1 MKHAMGANPIELLF
15 TAYRRQVLGLLLL
28 QPDVSLH
35 VREIS
40 RLTGVPAGSLHRELR
55 TLTEAGLLLREP
67 AGNQVHYRANRAA
80 PLYPELAEIFRKA
93 VGYEK
98 TTTKASAAQR
108 KRKTESAAHALHSPR
123 AEYSVQPLTGK
134 LIPPLAKLKRLCRK
148 YGINRLALFG
158 SAARGEMT
166 PDSDID
172 LLVEFLPDSKV
183 SLFDIPAMQDAFSSA
198 FSGRKV
204 DIATPEILENPY
216 RRKTILRD
224 AKVLYAA

>member
-1 MKHAMGANPIELLF
+1 MGANPIELLF

-28 QPDVSLH
+28 WPDDSLH

-67 AGNQVHYRANRAA
+67 VGNQVRYRANRAA
-80 PLYPELAEIFRKA
+80 PLYQELAEIFRKTAA
-93 VGYEK
+93 VLD
-98 TTTKASAAQR
+98 TASKPVPQPRGAEAGSEQR
-108 KRKTESAAHALHSPR
+108 TLHSPV
-123 AEYSVQPLTGK
+123 AEYAVRPKADK
-134 LIPPLAKLKRLCRK
+134 LILPLAKINRLCRQ

-158 SAARGEMT
+158 SAARGETT

-172 LLVEFLPDSKV
+172 LLVEFAPDNKT

-198 FSGRKV
+198 FGGRKV

-224 AKVLYAA
+224 AKVLYEA

>member
-1 MKHAMGANPIELLF
+1 MATNPVELLF

-28 QPDVSLH
+28 RPDDSLH

-67 AGNQVHYRANRAA
+67 AGNQVRYRANRAA
-80 PLYPELAEIFRKA
+80 PLYPELAGIFRKA
-93 VGYEK
+93 AAVPDK
-98 TTTKASAAQR
+98 SQPRTAKAETIQP
-108 KRKTESAAHALHSPR
+108 TLHSPV
-123 AEYSVQPLTGK
+123 AEYAVKPKTDK
-134 LIPPLAKLKRLCRK
+134 LILSLAKINRLCRD
-148 YGINRLALFG
+148 YGIVRLALFG

-172 LLVEFLPDSKV
+172 LLVEFSPDSKA
-183 SLFDIPAMQDAFSSA
+183 SLFDIPALQDAFSAA
-198 FSGRKV
+198 FGGRKV

>member
-1 MKHAMGANPIELLF
+1 MGANSIELLF

-28 QPDVSLH
+28 RPDDSLH

-67 AGNQVHYRANRAA
+67 VGNQVHYRANRAA
-80 PLYPELAEIFRKA
+80 PLYPELAEIFHKA
-93 VGYEK
+93 AGFAEK
-98 TTTKASAAQR
+98 TTRATAAQR
-108 KRKTESAAHALHSPR
+108 RRKTEPAAHTLHSPR
-123 AEYSVQPLTGK
+123 AEYSVQPVPGK

-148 YGINRLALFG
+148 YSIAQLALFG

-172 LLVEFLPDSKV
+172 LLVEFSPDSKV
-183 SLFDIPAMQDAFSSA
+183 SLFDIPAMQDAFSA
-198 FSGRKV
+198 VFGGRKV